1 MNTLK
6 AAEYLGASKSF
17 LDKSAAA
24 KTGPSYRLI
33 GRRREY
39 DQPDLDAY
47 KRETRVE
54 PRRTALQH
62 SES

>member
-1 MNTLK
+1 MNTKK

-17 LDKSAAA
+17 LDKCAAT
-24 KTGPSYRLI
+24 KTGPVYRLV

-39 DQPDLDAY
+39 DQPFLDDY

-54 PRRTALQH
+54 PRRSTANQ